1 MSGVLEDR
9 AESRRQEDTGGQV
22 AVHGPQRAHSN
33 NKTHRLMC
41 WRELLSEIPRPFI
54 LFLKLAKKPA
64 QVFFSGIKALE
75 HSK

>member
-33 NKTHRLMC
+33 NKT
-41 WRELLSEIPRPFI
+41 
-54 LFLKLAKKPA
+54 
-64 QVFFSGIKALE
+64 QTDVLE
-75 HSK
+75 GAPQ